1 MSRRAARWS
10 GLVAF
15 LALAL
20 IPAASAQA
28 AECPP
33 GSPTLVFTVN
43 GKTSGPVYTTKDL
56 LVRVRLSG
64 GTLYSV
70 DSFDVT
76 GIRRLPL
83 PDGDEAPSDQVFGT
97 ADTPGTLT
105 ATATLSNDDTDP
117 SCTVSGS
124 ANFEIRAATTP
135 QVSKLRRPPPFKG
148 HRGWLWDS
156 RFWFWVK
163 PGATGVVTPLTV
175 EARAIRRARVPG
187 PGGPAKRI
195 TFPMR
200 PSDGPRPDQEPH
212 GGCGYTTLICP
223 PEFRTWPKGAE
234 VEVRAQGGR
243 EVPAVL
249 RVVVTLP
256 RGVPVGHRLSKT
268 PIGVDV
274 RVLQDGAAIA
284 RLRLAGRCDPRGQFS
299 QCRFKKLSTA
309 L

>member
-1 MSRRAARWS
+1 MSRRAAHWS
-10 GLVAF
+10 GLVVV

-20 IPAASAQA
+20 IPPASAQA

-43 GKTSGPVYTTKDL
+43 GKTTGPVYTTRDL

-64 GTLYSV
+64 GAVYSV
-70 DSFDVT
+70 DSFDVA
-76 GIRRLPL
+76 GIRRLPH
-83 PDGDEAPSDQVFGT
+83 PDGDDAPRSEVLGT
-97 ADTPGTLT
+97 ADSPGTLT
-105 ATATLSNDDTDP
+105 ATATLTNDDAETP
-117 SCTVSGS
+117 CTVSGS
-124 ANFEIRAATTP
+124 ASFEVRGATMP
-135 QVSKLRRPPPFKG
+135 QVSNLRRPPPFKG

-163 PGATGVVTPLTV
+163 PGPTGAVTPITV
-175 EARAIRRARVPG
+175 EARAIPRARVPG
-187 PGGPAKRI
+187 PGVPAKRI

-200 PSDGPRPDQEPH
+200 PSDGPRPEQEPH
-212 GGCGYTTLICP
+212 GGCGYTTLVCP

-256 RGVPVGHRLSKT
+256 RGVPVGHRLAKT
-268 PIGVDV
+268 PVGVDV
-274 RVLQDGAAIA
+274 RVLQGGAAIA